1 MIDDVSSES
10 GVDNA
15 EIPPTNVL
23 YRGVQYVGNNIDLN
37 IVSINGKT
45 VFHATNMIKVN
56 SKSSSMIIEYL
67 VP

>member
-23 YRGVQYVGNNIDLN
+23 YRGVQYVGNNQLME
-37 IVSINGKT
+37 KQ
-45 VFHATNMIKVN
+45 F
-56 SKSSSMIIEYL
+56 SML
-67 VP
+67 